1 MCLEVEK
8 MQLGHLRHT
17 NRKHNLLS
25 NEYSTAFTA
34 VETNCPTVSEPEAE
48 NRRQAVK
55 SALVSERLHL
65 NLS

>member
-1 MCLEVEK
+1 

-25 NEYSTAFTA
+25 NVYSTTLAA
-34 VETNCPTVSEPEAE
+34 VETYRPVRSEPVAE
-48 NRRQAVK
+48 SRRQEVKATAV
-55 SALVSERLHL
+55 SARLHL